1 MTWRWIPPLTA
12 DGATQ
17 MALDSWM
24 LQQLIDGGAPI
35 LRLYRWSRPTLSLGV
50 HQRRLEPHWP
60 SLVKQG
66 VIDLVRRPSG
76 GRAVLHAG
84 ELTYALVCRPIT
96 CRRVEAYGQACRWLQ
111 EAFAALG
118 QPLHFGGAEPRQAQ
132 ARSSCFSSGTAADLV
147 HPDGAKRIGSAQLW
161 RGPALLQHGSLL
173 LQPDRA
179 LWRRVF
185 DEDPPRLAP
194 LAPVEAPAREPT
206 GATVT
211 LLQRELRAAAEQH
224 LCEGHLGDHTLSQAE
239 WQAVERI
246 REQQQRQLLQEG
258 LGVQASPL
266 LCIER
271 ATCGR
276 AIPSG

>member
-1 MTWRWIPPLTA
+1 MTWRWIPPITA

-24 LQQLIDGGAPI
+24 LQQLIGGGDPM

-60 SLVKQG
+60 ALVQDG

-84 ELTYALVCRPIT
+84 ELTYALVCLPAS

-118 QPLHFGGAEPRQAQ
+118 QPLRFGGEGPRQAQ
-132 ARSSCFSSGTAADLV
+132 SRSNCFASGTAADLV
-147 HPDGAKRIGSAQLW
+147 HLNGAKRIGSAQLW

-173 LQPDRA
+173 LQPDDV
-179 LWRRVF
+179 LWRLVF
-185 DEDPPRLAP
+185 GEEPPGLEP
-194 LAPVEAPAREPT
+194 LAAQLPLASLAGLGGPDP
-206 GATVT
+206 
-211 LLQRELRAAAEQH
+211 LQRQLRAAAERH
-224 LCEGHLGDHTLSQAE
+224 LCNGPLREQPLGRAE

-246 REQQQRQLLQEG
+246 REEQQRALLQEG

-266 LCIER
+266 ACIER